1 MNSHGAPL
9 VSIVTPVY
17 NGEPYLKACI
27 ESVLTQSY
35 NNLEYVILNN
45 CSSDATLQIASEYA
59 GMDHRVTVHSNQQ
72 VLPIIANHNKAFSL
86 INPKSKYCKVVS
98 ADDWLFPECVARMVE
113 LAERNPSVG
122 IVGSYQLCG
131 GEDQWF
137 VRNYGVSYY
146 RPVIPGPEICRLHL
160 LGQVSV
166 LGNPTSTLYRS
177 DLVRSTTDF
186 YPNATAEADRSACF
200 QALLHSDYGFVQQV
214 LSYERL
220 HRNRMTTTS
229 QARNAYLSSAISDCV
244 IYGKSVLTEAEL
256 EQRIAALLNEYYLY
270 LAACAFRKQ
279 DQDFWQYHR
288 ARLGEIGF
296 PFDKKR
302 LLAVIALKVVRLFLD
317 PVRLIQILTERLSNN
332 HRDRSERLLAGPA

>member
-1 MNSHGAPL
+1 MNSNGAPL

-35 NNLEYVILNN
+35 NNFEYVILNN
-45 CSSDATLQIASEYA
+45 CSSDKTLEIASGYA
-59 GMDHRVTVHSNQQ
+59 ARDHRVTVHSNEQ

-86 INPKSKYCKVVS
+86 INPMSRYCKVVS

-113 LAERNPSVG
+113 LAERNPSIG

-131 GEDQWF
+131 GDGQWY
-137 VRNYGVSYY
+137 VRNHGVSYY

-166 LGNPTSTLYRS
+166 FGNPTSTLYRS

-200 QALLHSDYGFVQQV
+200 QALLHSDYGFIQQV

-220 HRNRMTTTS
+220 HSNRTTTTS
-229 QARNAYLSSAISDCV
+229 QTKNAYLSSAISDCV
-244 IYGKSVLTEAEL
+244 IYGKSVLTETEL

-270 LAACAFRKQ
+270 LASCAFRKQ
-279 DQDFWQYHR
+279 DHGFWQYHR
-288 ARLGEIGF
+288 VRLEEIGF

-302 LLAVIALKVVRLFLD
+302 LFTVIALKVARLSLD
-317 PVRLIQILTERLSNN
+317 PVRLIRILTERLPNN
-332 HRDRSERLLAGPA
+332 HRRRSERLLTGSV